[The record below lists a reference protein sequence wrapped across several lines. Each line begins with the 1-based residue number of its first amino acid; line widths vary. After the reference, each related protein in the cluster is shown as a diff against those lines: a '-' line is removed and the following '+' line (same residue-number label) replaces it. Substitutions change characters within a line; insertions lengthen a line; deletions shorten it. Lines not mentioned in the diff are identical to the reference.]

1 MKNNY
6 HVLSL
11 FPSPLVSTIVE
22 EDTDGL
28 NRHKVFVTSTYDDS
42 SECTENIDFDNRH
55 NVLVYYPQI
64 KNILL
69 NKFKEYCNDR
79 LYYNNDFRIT
89 TSWITN
95 TEKGALSQLHIH
107 KNSFYSGVYY
117 FQDDYPEDSAPLE
130 FNSPLVQLSDY
141 LLIPEKYEVINSH
154 SWRIFPRPKLLI
166 FFPSYL
172 NHQVLLHNI
181 DKSRRSLAFNI
192 IPIGKYGMEDSL
204 HMD

>member
-42 SECTENIDFDNRH
+42 SECTENIDFENRH

-79 LYYNNDFRIT
+79 LYYNNDVDR
-89 TSWITN
+89 
-95 TEKGALSQLHIH
+95 
-107 KNSFYSGVYY
+107 
-117 FQDDYPEDSAPLE
+117 D
-130 FNSPLVQLSDY
+130 
-141 LLIPEKYEVINSH
+141 IN
-154 SWRIFPRPKLLI
+154 
-166 FFPSYL
+166 
-172 NHQVLLHNI
+172 
-181 DKSRRSLAFNI
+181 NI
-192 IPIGKYGMEDSL
+192 ITYSWLTLNEFKDFSCFCL
-204 HMD
+204 